1 MIIMKAP
8 SFTRKSLFV
17 SLTTAIVAAVAP
29 LPGIAQDN
37 AGQPRAQKLEEI
49 VVTARRRE
57 ESLQSVP
64 ITIAAFDQQGLKER
78 GINSTQDLQFAV
90 PGVFLTGSGSRSN
103 TLYSIRGQ
111 SKPSVGQGAPGVVT
125 YFAD

>member
-1 MIIMKAP
+1 MKVM
-8 SFTRKSLFV
+8 SFTKKGALASL
-17 SLTTAIVAAVAP
+17 SAAIIAAMAP
-29 LPGIAQDN
+29 VPGIAQEN
-37 AGQPRAQKLEEI
+37 SGQPRAQTLEEI

-64 ITIAAFDQQGLKER
+64 ITIAAFDQQSLKEKS
-78 GINSTQDLQFAV
+78 INTTQDLQFAV

-111 SKPSVGQGAPGVVT
+111 SKPSVGQGAPGV
-125 YFAD
+125 